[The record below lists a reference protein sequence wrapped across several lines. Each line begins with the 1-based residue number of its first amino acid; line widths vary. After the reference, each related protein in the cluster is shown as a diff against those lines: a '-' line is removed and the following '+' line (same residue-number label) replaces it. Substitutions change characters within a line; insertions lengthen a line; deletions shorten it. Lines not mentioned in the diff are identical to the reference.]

1 MDRQEL
7 TYGSLFSGIG
17 GFDLGFDRA
26 SMRCA
31 WQVEIDAAA
40 RSVLTRHWPDVPKF
54 TDVRDVGAHNLTPVD
69 VICFG
74 SPCQDLSVAGK
85 RAGMAG
91 ERSGLFYEAIRIIR
105 ELRPAI
111 AVWENVPGALSS
123 NHGRDFGA
131 AIDALADAGAMDI
144 CWRVLDAQWFG
155 VAQRR
160 RRLFVVADFRAER
173 AAEVLFEPE
182 GVSRHPQT
190 SGEAGQNVAGTL
202 GGGSGS
208 RGWAADTDRMT
219 FVPFTLDWQAGS
231 SGDTSW
237 RGKARSFIVDKPGR
251 ARSLTANH
259 TLAVAHALTAEGHDA
274 SEDGTG
280 RGTPLVAYGVS
291 HQTTPKVAHE
301 LMPTIGCNM
310 TGGVNHVVAHS
321 VALRGRDG
329 GATAE
334 LGGDVATALRASQGG
349 GQVAVAFQQN
359 TRDEVRYIG
368 GEGQIAGALAA
379 SPSMKQQNYVQ
390 AAMAVR
396 RLTPTECERLQGFPD
411 GWTAGQADSQRYR
424 QLGNAV
430 AVPCSEWI
438 AKRIMEASHVHSD

>member
-1 MDRQEL
+1 MTL

-26 SMRCA
+26 GMRCL

-54 TDVRDVGAHNLTPVD
+54 ADVREVGAHNLAPVD
-69 VICFG
+69 VITFG

-85 RAGMAG
+85 RAGMIG

-105 ELRPAI
+105 ELRPAL

-123 NHGRDFGA
+123 NQGRDFGG
-131 AIDALADAGAMDI
+131 AIDALADAGALDI

-160 RRLFVVADFRAER
+160 RRVFTVADFRGQR
-173 AAEVLFEPE
+173 AGQILFEPE
-182 GVSRHPQT
+182 GVSGHPET
-190 SGEAGQNVAGTL
+190 RRATGQDIAGTL
-202 GGGSGS
+202 GGSSQSGGF
-208 RGWAADTDRMT
+208 RTTDLDNNGA
-219 FVPFTLDWQAGS
+219 FVPMIAPCLTQNYGKQPDNSDTNAG
-231 SGDTSW
+231 
-237 RGKARSFIVDKPGR
+237 PM
-251 ARSLTANH
+251 
-259 TLAVAHALTAEGHDA
+259 
-274 SEDGTG
+274 
-280 RGTPLVAYGVS
+280 LVPV
-291 HQTTPKVAHE
+291 
-301 LMPTIGCNM
+301 
-310 TGGVNHVVAHS
+310 S

-334 LGGDVATALRASQGG
+334 LGGDIATALRASQGG
-349 GQVAVAFQQN
+349 GDKPHVLAVATFDERNVTSKANRSRVEFGTPAN
-359 TRDEVRYIG
+359 TLHAE
-368 GEGQIAGALAA
+368 AL
-379 SPSMKQQNYVQ
+379 SVITP
-390 AAMAVR
+390 MAVR

-411 GWTAGQADSQRYR
+411 GWTEGQANSSRYR

-438 AKRIMEASHVHSD
+438 AKRIVEVMNVS